1 MKFWGMRRR
10 RLSREMSLSSRRG
23 GCIRCSLKESFLP
36 VTFEK
41 VIFCYHIKQ
50 NSDITGLSLRRG
62 DWGLPAGYYERGPW
76 LVAQENRRK
85 IEPKE
90 IPSCLIS
97 CLLVVFIRQLE
108 ILLTS
113 LDINNFI
120 YLTTIIKQLL
130 RLTFFSEDYFNS
142 KNLICQFS
150 LYEKVFYINCK

>member
-1 MKFWGMRRR
+1 MKTVWNFGWWVADVSPMKC
-10 RLSREMSLSSRRG
+10 LYHRG
-23 GCIRCSLKESFLP
+23 EVAVFVVHWKNAFCPLHSD
-36 VTFEK
+36 EK

-50 NSDITGLSLRRG
+50 NSDITGLSFRG
-62 DWGLPAGYYERGPW
+62 RDRGLPSSYYERGRW

-108 ILLTS
+108 ILVTS

-142 KNLICQFS
+142 KNL
-150 LYEKVFYINCK
+150 NC